1 MVDLVVLAAV
11 VFAFGLVSR
20 RLEGTAL
27 TAPIVFVVAGIIL
40 GPAGLGLVELKIDDH
55 TVLLLGE
62 VALAIVLFTDAARTN
77 LSTLRQNEGLPLR
90 LLGIGMPLT
99 IALGTAVAA
108 LLLTDLTL
116 WEAAIVGTVLAPTD
130 AALGQAVVNNP
141 RIPIRIRQALNVEAG
156 LNDGLSVPF
165 LALFLT
171 LAVAEEELQPA
182 SYWIRFALEQ
192 VGFGVVVGVGVG
204 LAGGWLVSWAS
215 KRGWMTD
222 SFQRLAILALALI
235 AWALADQVGGNGFI
249 AAFVGGLAV
258 GPILER
264 VGEQLIRFTEAEG
277 QLLNLSVFFIFGV
290 LAIGLIQPL
299 SWRVVLYALLSL
311 SVIRML
317 PVALSLLQTRLRS
330 ISVLFM
336 GWFGP
341 RGLASIVLG
350 LIVVGEAPL
359 FAGREEMGLVVALT
373 VLLSVL
379 LHGVTAAPLSAVYA
393 RRVERMAADV
403 PEKQGAVEPPTSVG
417 SVPAGGSES
426 PMRPDEM
433 SRCKEPD
440 KGELRLSTD
449 PEQLQSRALEI
460 NRS

>member
-1 MVDLVVLAAV
+1 LEPTVVDLTVLAAV

-20 RLEGTAL
+20 RLEGTVL
-27 TAPIVFVVAGIIL
+27 TAPLLFVVAGIVL
-40 GPAGLGLVELKIDDH
+40 GPAGFALVEFELDDH
-55 TVLLLGE
+55 IVLLLGE
-62 VALAIVLFTDAARTN
+62 IALALVLFTDAARTN

-99 IALGTAVAA
+99 IALGTAAAA
-108 LLLTDLTL
+108 LLLTDLTF

-141 RIPIRIRQALNVEAG
+141 RVPLRVRQALNVEAG

-192 VGFGVVVGVGVG
+192 IGFGVLVGIGVG
-204 LAGGWLVSWAS
+204 LGGGWLVSQAS
-215 KRGWMTD
+215 RRGWMTD
-222 SFQRLAILALALI
+222 SFQRLALLALALI
-235 AWALADQVGGNGFI
+235 AWALADQIGGNGFI

-258 GPILER
+258 GPTVEH
-264 VGEQLIRFTEAEG
+264 VGERLIRFTEAEG

-290 LAIGLIQPL
+290 LVIGLKGSL
-299 SWRVVLYALLSL
+299 SWEVALYALLSL
-311 SVIRML
+311 TVIRLL
-317 PVALSLLQTRLRS
+317 PVALSLAGTHLRGV
-330 ISVLFM
+330 SVLFM

-350 LIVVGEAPL
+350 LIVVAEAPTL
-359 FAGREEMGLVVALT
+359 AGREQVELVVALT

-379 LHGVTAAPLSAVYA
+379 LHGVTAAPLSAAYA
-393 RRVERMAADV
+393 RRVEGMAAGV
-403 PEKQGAVEPPTSVG
+403 TEKREAVEVLTRMDSVSTS
-417 SVPAGGSES
+417 
-426 PMRPDEM
+426 
-433 SRCKEPD
+433 EP
-440 KGELRLSTD
+440 EEPNET
-449 PEQLQSRALEI
+449 P
-460 NRS
+460 